1 MTYVKIA
8 LLGRKL
14 GKEVIMVVEK
24 IEEIRQIVQLSKEMN
39 VSPILGLRVRLQSK
53 SSGRWATSGGEN
65 AKFGLSTADLVAAS
79 QYLKE
84 EGMADVDRK
93 STRLNSSHQIIS

>member
-53 SSGRWATSGGEN
+53 SSGRLGDQVAEKKRKVWAFHRRSRCRPAN
-65 AKFGLSTADLVAAS
+65 
-79 QYLKE
+79 
-84 EGMADVDRK
+84 
-93 STRLNSSHQIIS
+93 I